1 MHSYHSH
8 FKNENGVGNL
18 TAVYILL
25 IIIFNSTKNLN
36 LSQQNKING
45 NLIYYCHSTTHHFFL
60 TMIITCWL
68 LFKPDNHF
76 HYIFQEKEQVYST
89 DDHKAFPQIWHIS
102 IKTKT
107 KCLQEKEKNESL
119 TILIW
124 SNLLLVFTRVR
135 ITRHRSRSFSG
146 IFLPKQDILF

>member
-1 MHSYHSH
+1 MHSCYHSH

-25 IIIFNSTKNLN
+25 IIIFISTENLDCIKTH
-36 LSQQNKING
+36 LSQTNKISG
-45 NLIYYCHSTTHHFFL
+45 LICCHSATHHFFL
-60 TMIITCWL
+60 TVIITCWL

-107 KCLQEKEKNESL
+107 KCLQEKEKKESL

-124 SNLLLVFTRVR
+124 FLLLCQDHKAR
-135 ITRHRSRSFSG
+135 I
-146 IFLPKQDILF
+146 